1 MAPHQAVQ
9 VTNTLTSKMRNNVV
23 TKDAIL
29 VWLINRDNEIPS
41 EILGQTGEGTE
52 KGAVAHG
59 REMVFSPLGAE

>member
-1 MAPHQAVQ
+1 
-9 VTNTLTSKMRNNVV
+9 MRNNVV